1 MKIEVK
7 GRSYFEE
14 IKGTPEEKAK
24 LAMHRVISIESSNG
38 DDTEPPFSQE
48 ALSSPN
54 LLCMVFDDVVENAD
68 EQFVKFSEADAKA
81 ILDFVCDDSMPVIV
95 HCSAGIARSGA
106 VGEALDSYYNCFLK
120 RNDEDHQWFLQK
132 NKQIR
137 PNTLVKRL
145 LMREIYARPVEN
157 I

>member
-1 MKIEVK
+1 MKIDVK
-7 GRSYFEE
+7 PRSYFEE
-14 IKGTPEEKAK
+14 IKGTPTEKEV
-24 LAMHRVISIESSNG
+24 LATHRVISIVSSNG

-120 RNDEDHQWFLQK
+120 RNEEDHQYFLRHYQ
-132 NKQIR
+132 QRLR
-137 PNTLVKRL
+137 PNSLVKRL
-145 LMREIYARPVEN
+145 LMREINARAY
-157 I
+157 